1 MSYFPFFLKLDLLI
15 WGILILVFIFFSLYI
30 YRLPI
35 DAIKK
40 CKAKSI
46 ENKKRLGIKIYKMK

>member
-15 WGILILVFIFFSLYI
+15 WGILILVFIFFSFYI

-40 CKAKSI
+40 CKAQSI
-46 ENKKRLGIKIYKMK
+46 ENKKRLGIKIYRMK

>member
-15 WGILILVFIFFSLYI
+15 WGILILVFFLFTVYI
-30 YRLPI
+30 YRLPA

-40 CKAKSI
+40 CKARSI
-46 ENKKRLGIKIYKMK
+46 ENKKRLGIKIYKMR

>member
-15 WGILILVFIFFSLYI
+15 WGILILVFIFFSFYI

-40 CKAKSI
+40 GKAQSI
-46 ENKKRLGIKIYKMK
+46 ENKNALG

>member
-1 MSYFPFFLKLDLLI
+1 MSYFPQFLKLDLFI
-15 WGILILVFIFFSLYI
+15 WGILILVFFLFTIYI
-30 YRLPI
+30 SRLPS

-46 ENKKRLGIKIYKMK
+46 ENKKRLGIKIYKMR